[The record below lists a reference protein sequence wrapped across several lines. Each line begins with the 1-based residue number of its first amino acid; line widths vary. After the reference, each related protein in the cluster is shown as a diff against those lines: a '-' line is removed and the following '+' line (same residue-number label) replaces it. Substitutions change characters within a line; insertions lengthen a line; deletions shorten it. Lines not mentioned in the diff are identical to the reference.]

1 MFKQG
6 FGVEVI
12 YLVCLL
18 VYVLLPQTVCKV
30 NDLLAVELVD
40 HLVKLTYDVVARAY
54 QIGLISALEV
64 VSDLVVVNHDLRK

>member
-1 MFKQG
+1 MLEQG

>member
-12 YLVCLL
+12 YLVRLL

>member
-12 YLVCLL
+12 YLVRLL

-54 QIGLISALEV
+54 QIWLISALEV

>member
-1 MFKQG
+1 MLEQG

-12 YLVCLL
+12 YLVRLL